1 MQQLQP
7 ASGRVP
13 ENAVKR
19 FWGKPR
25 CLQTVAS
32 FFLSFFFADRGAH
45 RKEKKTGAHARK
57 FQDVDRKATTRR
69 IADSFMRRCEIAV
82 EREGKKTQPGGTR
95 RHRRLEVL
103 KYAAKIGIQKICFKN
118 DRKHNTCI
126 LIACIH
132 IWDLKRKELY
142 CDACWLVLP
151 TGEGGR

>member
-1 MQQLQP
+1 
-7 ASGRVP
+7 VP

-32 FFLSFFFADRGAH
+32 FFLSFFLQPGAH
-45 RKEKKTGAHARK
+45 TRKKKTGAHARK

-82 EREGKKTQPGGTR
+82 EIEGKKTQPEGTR

-103 KYAAKIGIQKICFKN
+103 KYAAKIGIQKICLK
-118 DRKHNTCI
+118 TI
-126 LIACIH
+126 ESIIH
-132 IWDLKRKELY
+132 
-142 CDACWLVLP
+142 AF
-151 TGEGGR
+151 